1 MKRGDI
7 VKIQSS
13 TYGLV
18 DGYVSQV
25 NTQAVPG
32 VVVPYVSVVYPYNVK
47 GQSVDYYEP
56 WHEHYF
62 HPDTGS
68 RFVSTASGTVF
79 PSTFPVSSRLK
90 VEAGIQGHIAEGD
103 TLQ

>member
-18 DGYVSQV
+18 NGYVSQV

-32 VVVPYVSVVYPYNVK
+32 VVVPYVAVVYPYDPINPTV
-47 GQSVDYYEP
+47 VLEE
-56 WHEHYF
+56 WREHYF
-62 HPDTGS
+62 HPVTGS